1 METSNTPIA
10 ENSAA
15 TVTASGINLP
25 VLKLNDSGDAVRFL
39 QQVLIRLGYLSSS
52 NFNANFG
59 TSTRAAVITF
69 QSDNSLTADGI
80 VGRLT
85 WRALGQAILN
95 P

>member
-15 TVTASGINLP
+15 SASATASGINLP
-25 VLKLNDSGDAVRFL
+25 ALKQGDSGEAVRFL
-39 QQVLIRLGYLSSS
+39 QQVLIHLGYLNSS

-59 TSTRAAVITF
+59 TNTKQAVINF
-69 QSDNSLTADGI
+69 QSSNALTADGI

-85 WRALGQAILN
+85 WRALGAAL
-95 P
+95 